1 MARYVVF
8 NKRKENKLTI
18 KELIKH
24 LSRYNEN
31 TRLDFMYTNDALA
44 DTQFDI
50 PLKLVGVIGS
60 GDTTENCDIKYLELG
75 LIEEK

>member
-1 MARYVVF
+1 M
-8 NKRKENKLTI
+8 TI
-18 KELIKH
+18 KELIKN

-50 PLKLVGVIGS
+50 PLKLIGVIGS
-60 GDTTENCDIKYLELG
+60 GDTTENCDVKYLELG

>member
-1 MARYVVF
+1 M
-8 NKRKENKLTI
+8 TI
-18 KELIKH
+18 KELFKN

-31 TRLDFMYTNDALA
+31 TRLDFMYINHVESDS
-44 DTQFDI
+44 QFDI

-60 GDTTENCDIKYLELG
+60 GDTVENCEIKYLELG

>member
-1 MARYVVF
+1 M
-8 NKRKENKLTI
+8 TI
-18 KELIKH
+18 KELFKN

-31 TRLDFMYTNDALA
+31 TRLDFMYINHVESDS
-44 DTQFDI
+44 QFDI

-60 GDTTENCDIKYLELG
+60 GDTVENCEVKYLELG

>member
-1 MARYVVF
+1 M
-8 NKRKENKLTI
+8 TI
-18 KELIKH
+18 KELIKN

-31 TRLDFMYTNDALA
+31 TRVDFMYINHVESDSNS
-44 DTQFDI
+44 DI

-60 GDTTENCDIKYLELG
+60 GETAENCDVKYLELG

>member
-1 MARYVVF
+1 MR
-8 NKRKENKLTI
+8 I
-18 KELIKH
+18 KELIKN
-24 LSRYNEN
+24 LSRHDEN
-31 TRLDFMYTNDALA
+31 TRVDFMYTNHALA

-50 PLKLVGVIGS
+50 PLKLIGVIGS

>member
-1 MARYVVF
+1 M
-8 NKRKENKLTI
+8 TI
-18 KELIKH
+18 KELIKN

-31 TRLDFMYTNDALA
+31 TRVDFMYTNHALA

-50 PLKLVGVIGS
+50 PLKLIGIIGS
-60 GDTTENCDIKYLELG
+60 GETVENCDVKYIELG